1 CSRNVAM
8 IDFNAAES
16 HFTAETRSFAENG
29 LWAGKVRGTALPWP
43 GIKLSGKG
51 HAGGVARVHTS
62 IGGNGLKRV
71 LVTGVSGPIG
81 TALMASFEPRE
92 TQIVRLVRGR
102 AQNAAQVSWDPL
114 APVSPTAVSGFDAV
128 FHLAGES
135 VVGRWTEEKRR
146 AIRESRVE
154 GTRNLATALAHCEAK
169 PRVLV
174 CASAVGFYG
183 NRGDEPLREESP
195 AGQGFLPEVC
205 REWEDASRIAA
216 EAGIRTVNVRI
227 GLVLS
232 PKGGALGNMLKPFK
246 LGLGGRI
253 GSGQQWWSWIHVDD
267 IVGAIHHAM
276 HMESVVGPANA
287 PVDGPLNLVSPNP
300 VRNAEF
306 TKVLASVLGRPAFFP
321 VPEFAL
327 RLAFGAQA
335 AEELLLASQRVEPRK
350 LTASGYT
357 FRFRE
362 LRAALENLVG

>member
-1 CSRNVAM
+1 
-8 IDFNAAES
+8 
-16 HFTAETRSFAENG
+16 
-29 LWAGKVRGTALPWP
+29 
-43 GIKLSGKG
+43 
-51 HAGGVARVHTS
+51 
-62 IGGNGLKRV
+62 
-71 LVTGVSGPIG
+71 
-81 TALMASFEPRE
+81 MASFEPRE

-128 FHLAGES
+128 VHLAGES

-267 IVGAIHHAM
+267 IVGGIQHAM
-276 HMESVVGPANA
+276 GTDSLSGPVNFVA
-287 PVDGPLNLVSPNP
+287 PNP

-306 TKVLASVLGRPAFFP
+306 TKVLASVLRRPAFFP

-327 RLAFGAQA
+327 RLAFGKMA
-335 AEELLLASQRVEPRK
+335 AEELLLASQRVEPGK
-350 LTASGYT
+350 LNASGYT

-362 LRAALENLVG
+362 LRAALENLV